1 MRRSSKID
9 EIADY
14 YKKYKIKA
22 IGVCDSFNLCSALEF
37 AEKISKV
44 GTQPI
49 IGSQLNLD
57 YEGVIGKISL
67 YAMNENGYKNLVKL
81 SSKSYLDIDNL
92 SIPHIKFSDLINY
105 NEGIIILSGSQF
117 DLIGKL
123 FKVNKNEKIKTLL
136 KEISTKFYNRVYLE
150 IQRHD
155 EQNEKNFEN
164 FILKISKELEL
175 PLIASQEVFYLQK
188 EMFKAHDALICI
200 GEKTYVDETQKKKF
214 NNQHFLKNKEEV
226 MKLYEDLPEAMI
238 NNNNFPQDLFLS
250 QKNPV
255 QSCLI
260 YKVAKNQLRKNLF
273 LTLKKD

>member
-1 MRRSSKID
+1 MQSEINFNHLKIHTTYSICEGAVKID

-14 YKKYKIKA
+14 CKKYKIKA

-175 PLIASQEVFYLQK
+175 PLIASQEVFYLKK

-200 GEKTYVDETQKKKF
+200 GEKTYVDETQ
-214 NNQHFLKNKEEV
+214 
-226 MKLYEDLPEAMI
+226 
-238 NNNNFPQDLFLS
+238 
-250 QKNPV
+250 
-255 QSCLI
+255 
-260 YKVAKNQLRKNLF
+260 RKNLITNTF
-273 LTLKKD
+273 LKIKKRL